1 MSITLSDMSDASPRA
16 AYTVE
21 EFCRS
26 YGIGRTRLYELFK
39 SGAIEARKC
48 GSKTL
53 IPRAAAEHWLNSLP
67 KLESGAH

>member
-1 MSITLSDMSDASPRA
+1 MSITVCDMSDATPRA

-53 IPRAAAEHWLNSLP
+53 IPRASAEAWLASLP
-67 KLESGAH
+67 RLGSAA